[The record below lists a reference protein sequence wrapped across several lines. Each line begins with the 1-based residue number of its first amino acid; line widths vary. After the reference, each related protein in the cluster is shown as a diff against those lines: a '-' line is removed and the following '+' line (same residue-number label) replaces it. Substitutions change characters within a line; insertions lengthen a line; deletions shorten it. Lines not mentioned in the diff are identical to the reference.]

1 MKHIKTLGLALLALF
16 AISAITAA
24 AASAITNAEFLPA
37 PTVSSPLK
45 ASVTGGKGKLVTVG
59 GKEVK
64 CEGFSGKG
72 EFTSATLGTGSIEF
86 TTCTSEGSKCT
97 TGSDAKGTIL
107 APTVDLLAVSVSE
120 ASKLL
125 LGLLITPTANVTFTC
140 GVLKFEVKGSIVAE
154 AGQLRES
161 SLTETLKTVPMPAEG
176 TKELILAVLLTL
188 VLNET
193 GGKPT
198 FGPDHLETTDNGT
211 TFEESGIKSEE
222 TITVTFSNPEKVHI
236 DY

>member
-1 MKHIKTLGLALLALF
+1 MNHAKATLLALLALT
-16 AISAITAA
+16 ATSAITAA
-24 AASAITNAEFLPA
+24 TANAVTNAEFLPA
-37 PTVSSPLK
+37 PTTSSPLK
-45 ASVTGGKGKLVTVG
+45 ASISGGKLKLVTVG
-59 GKEVK
+59 GKEVG
-64 CEGFSGKG
+64 CTGFQGKG

-86 TTCTSEGSKCT
+86 TGCTSEGSKCT

-125 LGLLITPTANVTFTC
+125 LGLLITPTANLSFAC
-140 GVLKFEVKGSIVAE
+140 GVLKFEIKGSVVAE

-161 SLTETLKTVPMPAEG
+161 SLTETLKTVPRPAEG
-176 TKELILAVLLTL
+176 TKELILAVLLSL
-188 VLNET
+188 VLNES

-198 FGPDHLETTDNGT
+198 FGPDHLEITDNGT
-211 TFEESGIKSEE
+211 TFEESGIKAEE

>member
-1 MKHIKTLGLALLALF
+1 MSHAKATLLALLALT
-16 AISAITAA
+16 ATSAITAA
-24 AASAITNAEFLPA
+24 TANAVTNAELLPA
-37 PTVSSPLK
+37 PTVSSPLNAK
-45 ASVTGGKGKLVTVG
+45 VVGGKGKLVTVG
-59 GKEVK
+59 GKEVS
-64 CEGFSGKG
+64 CTGFQGSGK
-72 EFTSATLGTGSIEF
+72 FTSATLGEGSIEF
-86 TTCTSEGSKCT
+86 TGCTTEGSKCT

-107 APTVDLLAVSVSE
+107 APTGDLLAVSVSE

-140 GVLKFEVKGSIVAE
+140 GVLKFEVKGSIIIE

-176 TKELILAVLLTL
+176 TKELILAVLITGT
-188 VLNET
+188 LNET

-198 FGPDHLETTDNGT
+198 FGPDHLEITDNGT
-211 TFEESGIKSEE
+211 TFEEAGAKSEE
-222 TITVTFSNPEKVHI
+222 TITATFSNPEKIHI

>member
-1 MKHIKTLGLALLALF
+1 MNHAKATLLALLALT
-16 AISAITAA
+16 ATSAITATTA
-24 AASAITNAEFLPA
+24 NAVTNAEFLPS
-37 PTVSSPLK
+37 PTVSSPLN
-45 ASVTGGKGKLVTVG
+45 ASITGGNLKLVTVG
-59 GKEVK
+59 GKEVR
-64 CEGFSGKG
+64 CTGFKGSGS
-72 EFTSATLGTGSIEF
+72 FTSATLGTGSIEF

-97 TGSDAKGTIL
+97 TGADAKGTIL

-140 GVLKFEVKGSIVAE
+140 GVLKFEIKGSVVAE

-161 SLTETLKTVPMPAEG
+161 SLTETLKTVPRPAEG

-188 VLNET
+188 VLNES

-198 FGPDHLETTDNGT
+198 FGPDHLEITDNGT
-211 TFEESGIKSEE
+211 TFEESGLKSEE